1 MTDDLGSVHTGSLE
15 RPLRVDRVDHGDAQ
29 ARSWGALP
37 PSALRALDSAG
48 GVAQCW
54 AQPPPPARPQCPR
67 GHTCCPSFRTS
78 LFLTALAPLHPQGPK
93 AGVHLG
99 QAFSVSVPTVCEGP
113 CIPGGPPVASGAGRG
128 PQGCSGTPWFSGWAP
143 CASTPC
149 PAPPWSEGSP
159 SCDLPSALCPFT
171 WTAPEQPSPLEGV
184 GEPPAHQRPWLPH
197 EESPPGLGGSPVIT
211 VEETWVLSQQQPWQK
226 CRRIQPGETRA
237 PAGGAAPDSAAAAV
251 LTAGQSLSRVRLF
264 VTPWTAAHQALLSF
278 TVSQSLLKLMSI
290 ESVMPASHLILCR
303 PLLLP
308 PSSPMSQLFA
318 SGGKGLSFRFS
329 ITPSNSGSISTRTD
343 WLDLLATKGLSRVF
357 SSTTVQ
363 KHQFFGTQPSLWSNS
378 HIHT

>member
-1 MTDDLGSVHTGSLE
+1 MTDLSNVTDDLGSVHTGSLE
-15 RPLRVDRVDHGDAQ
+15 RPLCVDRVDHGDAQ

-37 PSALRALDSAG
+37 PSALMALDSAG

-197 EESPPGLGGSPVIT
+197 EESTQGS
-211 VEETWVLSQQQPWQK
+211 
-226 CRRIQPGETRA
+226 
-237 PAGGAAPDSAAAAV
+237 GA
-251 LTAGQSLSRVRLF
+251 
-264 VTPWTAAHQALLSF
+264 
-278 TVSQSLLKLMSI
+278 
-290 ESVMPASHLILCR
+290 
-303 PLLLP
+303 P
-308 PSSPMSQLFA
+308 PSSLWRRPGCFLSSSPGRSADA
-318 SGGKGLSFRFS
+318 SSLERPAPQPEALRPTLPQPPCSAGCSS
-329 ITPSNSGSISTRTD
+329 SVQSG
-343 WLDLLATKGLSRVF
+343 
-357 SSTTVQ
+357 
-363 KHQFFGTQPSLWSNS
+363 
-378 HIHT
+378 